1 MSINTLDNKKLLW
14 STLQTNRCFEGLDD
28 NTFSPVKQHFE
39 TVIEQTDKK
48 YKSKINKNKEV
59 LSDMIGF
66 IKNVKAQQ
74 EMKTPTPRPASEHTP
89 KQEQTPQPSITIR
102 DPKPIA
108 YKREDMQTQRQ
119 QMFEERLKKRQA
131 EFTSLLHGNK
141 PEPID
146 FADKNEDNPELVGNI
161 LKESEN
167 FVKQR
172 ELDLAQQ
179 EKQQEKKNN
188 RKTTK

>member
-74 EMKTPTPRPASEHTP
+74 EMKTPTPRPASEHTLKP
-89 KQEQTPQPSITIR
+89 EVTPQPEVTQQPSITIR
-102 DPKPIA
+102 HPKPTA
-108 YKREDMQTQRQ
+108 YKREDMHH
-119 QMFEERLKKRQA
+119 
-131 EFTSLLHGNK
+131 LLC
-141 PEPID
+141 
-146 FADKNEDNPELVGNI
+146 
-161 LKESEN
+161 
-167 FVKQR
+167 
-172 ELDLAQQ
+172 
-179 EKQQEKKNN
+179 
-188 RKTTK
+188 